1 MKLQK
6 YNGQQLTKSKVIFN
20 EEEHTY
26 TLGDKKLS
34 GITALINKHIYSGE
48 KYANVPEWILERARQ
63 VGSLV
68 HSEIEKYY
76 TNGENGFTAEL
87 QNFIDQQQQN
97 NFKVLENEFTVT
109 DNENFATNIDLILE
123 WYGLTLCDIK
133 TTSQLDTEYL
143 SWQLSINAYLFEMQ
157 TGIKVDRL
165 MAYWTRSN
173 EFVEI
178 KRKDN
183 SEIKKLLQAELDC
196 EIYTK
201 PNETLEL
208 IQIDQQNA
216 FIEIQRQIQ
225 SQKAMLEQLE
235 QQQEQMKVEIMEAM
249 KQNGIK
255 SFDMGE
261 IKLTYIAPTTR
272 ESLDNKTLKVELPE
286 IYEKYKKET
295 QVKEQLKITI
305 RSKK

>member
-1 MKLQK
+1 M
-6 YNGQQLTKSKVIFN
+6 
-20 EEEHTY
+20 
-26 TLGDKKLS
+26 
-34 GITALINKHIYSGE
+34 
-48 KYANVPEWILERARQ
+48 
-63 VGSLV
+63 
-68 HSEIEKYY
+68 
-76 TNGENGFTAEL
+76 
-87 QNFIDQQQQN
+87 QNFIDQQQN

-178 KRKDN
+178 KRKDDA
-183 SEIKKLLQAELDC
+183 EIKKTFTSRVRLRNLHQTER
-196 EIYTK
+196 K
-201 PNETLEL
+201 HEL
-208 IQIDQQNA
+208 IQIDQQNT

-261 IKLTYIAPTTR
+261 IKLTYIAQQ
-272 ESLDNKTLKVELPE
+272 EKVW
-286 IYEKYKKET
+286 
-295 QVKEQLKITI
+295 TI
-305 RSKK
+305 KH

>member
-1 MKLQK
+1 M
-6 YNGQQLTKSKVIFN
+6 
-20 EEEHTY
+20 
-26 TLGDKKLS
+26 
-34 GITALINKHIYSGE
+34 
-48 KYANVPEWILERARQ
+48 
-63 VGSLV
+63 
-68 HSEIEKYY
+68 
-76 TNGENGFTAEL
+76 
-87 QNFIDQQQQN
+87 
-97 NFKVLENEFTVT
+97 
-109 DNENFATNIDLILE
+109 ILE

-178 KRKDN
+178 KRKDDA
-183 SEIKKLLQAELDC
+183 EIKKLLQAELDC

-208 IQIDQQNA
+208 IQIDQQNT

-261 IKLTYIAPTTR
+261 IKLTYIAQTTR
-272 ESLDNKTLKVELPE
+272 ERFG
-286 IYEKYKKET
+286 
-295 QVKEQLKITI
+295 Q
-305 RSKK
+305 